1 MGMFDDLNS
10 TQEST
15 GSGMFADL
23 QPKGGGASGG
33 WDAPRKWSDVPME
46 ALRNTPQSAGHFV
59 GGLANAVMHPIDTLT
74 GLGDAMVGGTRKIAP
89 SLIGVIDKF
98 ADPSV
103 INRQNNTANA
113 LGGAMKDRYGSMD
126 GVKNTLATDPVGAL
140 ADLSTVLTGGAAAA
154 TKAPMVS
161 SALQKAATLTNPLSV
176 VAPAA
181 RGLGRVV
188 ETPASAVLGV
198 STGVG
203 QDTIRNAA
211 KAGFNKDASFMNNI
225 SGKTG
230 MSDVLDTVQLNLQN
244 MGAKKAAD
252 YRSGKIDIKNTA
264 AVMVTAELP
273 GFAKPGQKIDVTVS
287 AIGKASNLR
296 GGTLLLTS
304 LRGVDGE
311 IYAISQGSLAAT
323 GIDATAA
330 AGSKV
335 VIGVPTSARIPQGAT
350 VERIV
355 DNPFDK
361 ADRVILNVR
370 DSDFTT
376 TTAIVNVINTRFGA
390 DVARAMDGVTV
401 SLQAPQDLTQRVAFM
416 SMVENMDVMP
426 GEPSARVV
434 VNARTGT
441 VVISRNVRVTAAAV
455 SHGTISVSVAVTNE
469 ISQPGPFSNGTTAAV
484 QNAEVAVSEPN
495 KPMFMFNPGVD
506 LRQIVDA
513 VNQVGATPSAL
524 IAILEALKSA
534 GSLRADLLVI

>member
-1 MGMFDDLNS
+1 MKSWLALFLTLSLSSGTVLADRIKDLTSVAAMRSN
-10 TQEST
+10 QLIGYGLVVGLN
-15 GSGMFADL
+15 GSGDGADVSFT
-23 QPKGGGASGG
+23 A
-33 WDAPRKWSDVPME
+33 
-46 ALRNTPQSAGHFV
+46 QS
-59 GGLANAVMHPIDTLT
+59 MKTL
-74 GLGDAMVGGTRKIAP
+74 L
-89 SLIGVIDKF
+89 
-98 ADPSV
+98 
-103 INRQNNTANA
+103 NR
-113 LGGAMKDRYGSMD
+113 
-126 GVKNTLATDPVGAL
+126 
-140 ADLSTVLTGGAAAA
+140 
-154 TKAPMVS
+154 
-161 SALQKAATLTNPLSV
+161 
-176 VAPAA
+176 
-181 RGLGRVV
+181 
-188 ETPASAVLGV
+188 LGV
-198 STGVG
+198 SLEGPLSDFET
-203 QDTIRNAA
+203 
-211 KAGFNKDASFMNNI
+211 AS
-225 SGKTG
+225 S
-230 MSDVLDTVQLNLQN
+230 
-244 MGAKKAAD
+244 
-252 YRSGKIDIKNTA
+252 SGKIDIKNTA

-361 ADRVILNVR
+361 AERVILNVR

-376 TTAIVNVINTRFGA
+376 TTAIVNVINNRFGA

-401 SLQAPQDLTQRVAFM
+401 SLQAPLDLTQRVAFM

-469 ISQPGPFSNGTTAAV
+469 ISQPGAFSGGTTAAV
-484 QNAEVAVSEPN
+484 QNADVAVSGPN

>member
-1 MGMFDDLNS
+1 MKSWLALFLALSLSSGNAMADRIKDL
-10 TQEST
+10 
-15 GSGMFADL
+15 
-23 QPKGGGASGG
+23 ASVAAMRSNQLIGYG
-33 WDAPRKWSDVPME
+33 LV
-46 ALRNTPQSAGHFV
+46 V
-59 GGLANAVMHPIDTLT
+59 GLAGTGDGADVSFTAQSMKTL
-74 GLGDAMVGGTRKIAP
+74 L
-89 SLIGVIDKF
+89 
-98 ADPSV
+98 
-103 INRQNNTANA
+103 NR
-113 LGGAMKDRYGSMD
+113 
-126 GVKNTLATDPVGAL
+126 
-140 ADLSTVLTGGAAAA
+140 
-154 TKAPMVS
+154 
-161 SALQKAATLTNPLSV
+161 
-176 VAPAA
+176 
-181 RGLGRVV
+181 
-188 ETPASAVLGV
+188 LGV
-198 STGVG
+198 SLEGALSDFETAASTGKV
-203 QDTIRNAA
+203 
-211 KAGFNKDASFMNNI
+211 
-225 SGKTG
+225 
-230 MSDVLDTVQLNLQN
+230 
-244 MGAKKAAD
+244 
-252 YRSGKIDIKNTA
+252 DIKNTA

-273 GFAKPGQKIDVTVS
+273 GFSKPGQKIDVTVS

-361 ADRVILNVR
+361 AERVVLNVR

-376 TTAIVNVINTRFGA
+376 TTAIVNVINTRFGS
-390 DVARAMDGVTV
+390 DVARAMDAVTV
-401 SLQAPQDLTQRVAFM
+401 TLQAPQDLTQRVAFM

-469 ISQPGPFSNGTTAAV
+469 VSQPNAFSNGTTAPV
-484 QNAEVAVSEPN
+484 QNADVAVSEPN

>member
-1 MGMFDDLNS
+1 MKSWLSLFLALSLFSGNVMADRIKDLASVAAMRSNQLIGYGLVVGLAGS
-10 TQEST
+10 GDGADVSFTAQSMKTLLNRLGVTLEGALSDFETSAST
-15 GSGMFADL
+15 G
-23 QPKGGGASGG
+23 K
-33 WDAPRKWSDVPME
+33 V
-46 ALRNTPQSAGHFV
+46 
-59 GGLANAVMHPIDTLT
+59 
-74 GLGDAMVGGTRKIAP
+74 
-89 SLIGVIDKF
+89 
-98 ADPSV
+98 
-103 INRQNNTANA
+103 
-113 LGGAMKDRYGSMD
+113 
-126 GVKNTLATDPVGAL
+126 
-140 ADLSTVLTGGAAAA
+140 
-154 TKAPMVS
+154 
-161 SALQKAATLTNPLSV
+161 
-176 VAPAA
+176 
-181 RGLGRVV
+181 
-188 ETPASAVLGV
+188 
-198 STGVG
+198 
-203 QDTIRNAA
+203 
-211 KAGFNKDASFMNNI
+211 
-225 SGKTG
+225 
-230 MSDVLDTVQLNLQN
+230 
-244 MGAKKAAD
+244 
-252 YRSGKIDIKNTA
+252 DIKNTA

-311 IYAISQGSLAAT
+311 IYAISQGSLAVT

-361 ADRVILNVR
+361 AERVILNVR

-376 TTAIVNVINTRFGA
+376 TTAIVNVINNRFGA

-401 SLQAPQDLTQRVAFM
+401 SLQAPLDLTQRVAFM

-469 ISQPGPFSNGTTAAV
+469 ISQPGAFSGGTTAAV
-484 QNAEVAVSEPN
+484 QNADVAVSEPN

>member
-1 MGMFDDLNS
+1 MKSWLALFFTLTLSSGTVLADRIKDLTSVAAMRSN
-10 TQEST
+10 QLIGYGLVVGLN
-15 GSGMFADL
+15 GSGDGADVSFT
-23 QPKGGGASGG
+23 A
-33 WDAPRKWSDVPME
+33 
-46 ALRNTPQSAGHFV
+46 QS
-59 GGLANAVMHPIDTLT
+59 MKTL
-74 GLGDAMVGGTRKIAP
+74 L
-89 SLIGVIDKF
+89 
-98 ADPSV
+98 
-103 INRQNNTANA
+103 NR
-113 LGGAMKDRYGSMD
+113 
-126 GVKNTLATDPVGAL
+126 
-140 ADLSTVLTGGAAAA
+140 
-154 TKAPMVS
+154 
-161 SALQKAATLTNPLSV
+161 
-176 VAPAA
+176 
-181 RGLGRVV
+181 
-188 ETPASAVLGV
+188 LGV
-198 STGVG
+198 SLEGPLSDFET
-203 QDTIRNAA
+203 
-211 KAGFNKDASFMNNI
+211 AS
-225 SGKTG
+225 S
-230 MSDVLDTVQLNLQN
+230 
-244 MGAKKAAD
+244 
-252 YRSGKIDIKNTA
+252 SGKIDIKNTA

-361 ADRVILNVR
+361 AERVILNVR

-376 TTAIVNVINTRFGA
+376 TTAIVNVINSRFGA

-469 ISQPGPFSNGTTAAV
+469 ISQPGAFSGGTTAAV
-484 QNAEVAVSEPN
+484 QNADVAVSEPN